1 MRFINRELIKIGLG
15 IAFYRLFA
23 DDIVTI
29 VEKSKLMILLNI
41 YENACQRDY
50 VKLGYKKCG
59 ILLLN
64 FNKKQ

>member
-1 MRFINRELIKIGLG
+1 MRFINRELIKTGLG

-41 YENACQRDY
+41 YENVCQRYD
-50 VKLGYKKCG
+50 VKLDYKKCG

-64 FNKKQ
+64 INKKQ